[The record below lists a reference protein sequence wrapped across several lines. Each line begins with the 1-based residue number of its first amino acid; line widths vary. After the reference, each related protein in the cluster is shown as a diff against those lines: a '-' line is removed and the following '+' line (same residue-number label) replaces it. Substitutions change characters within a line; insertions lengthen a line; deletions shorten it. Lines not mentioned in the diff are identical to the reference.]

1 MNTLLIK
8 PEPAIGPTASPAA
21 PLRLL
26 KFEEPRTRI
35 LYVDDDASLRS
46 LGKLVL
52 ARSGY
57 DVDTAADGLE
67 AWGALHDANYHLLI
81 TDQNMPRRTGLE
93 LATQVRLSGMR
104 LPIVLVSG
112 SMEALRDPSA
122 DWLAL
127 AARLPKPFRP
137 DALIGTVE
145 QVLLATGHLC
155 ERGDARVS
163 AAPRPG
169 RIQSCLHW
177 GINE

>member
-1 MNTLLIK
+1 MNTLLIE
-8 PEPAIGPTASPAA
+8 PEPVTSPNSPIHQFQAV
-21 PLRLL
+21 
-26 KFEEPRTRI
+26 EPRARI

-67 AWGALHDANYHLLI
+67 AWDALHDANYHLLI

-93 LATQVRLSGMR
+93 LATQVRLFGMR
-104 LPIVLVSG
+104 LPIVLMSG
-112 SMEALRDPSA
+112 STEALRDPSA

-145 QVLLATGHLC
+145 QVLRATGHLC
-155 ERGDARVS
+155 ERGDARAS